1 MTPDDADP
9 APSPDRSEEPPDL
22 GDAHVGLLV
31 ALGAVAITWWVAER
45 PGWSLA
51 IVAVLA
57 VWFVVALAFI
67 TALGGRGRSA
77 VRRAYAATFGWLTY
91 F

>member
-1 MTPDDADP
+1 MTPGEADP

-31 ALGAVAITWWVAER
+31 ALGAVAITRFVAER
-45 PGWSLA
+45 PGWSLVIA
-51 IVAVLA
+51 AVPT

-67 TALGGRGRSA
+67 TALGGRGRNA
-77 VRRAYAATFGWLTY
+77 VRRAYVATFGWLTY